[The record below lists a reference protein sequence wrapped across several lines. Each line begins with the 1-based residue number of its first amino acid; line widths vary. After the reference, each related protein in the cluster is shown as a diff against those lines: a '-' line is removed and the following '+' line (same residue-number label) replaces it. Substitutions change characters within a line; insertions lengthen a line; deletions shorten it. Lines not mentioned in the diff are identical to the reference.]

1 MVKKG
6 RNKKARSSS
15 RQNKALKSSFANAK
29 FKNPNAL
36 FRTNSA
42 VKDNW
47 QADKSPLQNLA
58 AMGLKTGLND
68 DIKKPGGLNSTNTTF
83 APAAKAIELFDI
95 PADGKIKGHTK
106 RDVMLPVSVDDQ
118 TYIVALLKKHGTN
131 YTKAFRDTK
140 LNNMQHTSTKLEN
153 LANKFFALTDK
164 EVVVEMGAKVE
175 KLRADAA

>member
-118 TYIVALLKKHGTN
+118 TYGRARARERAREASVRGRRGRSA
-131 YTKAFRDTK
+131 A
-140 LNNMQHTSTKLEN
+140 
-153 LANKFFALTDK
+153 
-164 EVVVEMGAKVE
+164 GAKE
-175 KLRADAA
+175 RRSEEAKECE